1 MSQER
6 RRRSRLPWA
15 NLEAKIKIKKSLFAS
30 TWLDVR
36 PFDFSVLGVG
46 LKTTQPFEKGDVIVI
61 SFRLAL
67 DMGEIVLDDLPGII
81 RHKVDKAGMYSYG
94 VEFDASAKI
103 TNKEET
109 RQQLDRIEAILRKH
123 AEIVDRIKP

>member
-15 NLEAKIKIKKSLFAS
+15 NLEAKIKIRKSLFAS

-36 PFDFSVLGVG
+36 AFDFSVLGVG
-46 LKTTQPFEKGDVIVI
+46 LKTTQPFEEGDTLVIN
-61 SFRLAL
+61 FRLAL
-67 DMGEIVLDDLPGII
+67 DMGEIVLEDLPGIV

-94 VEFDASAKI
+94 IEFDNSAKI
-103 TNKEET
+103 MSKDET
-109 RQQLDRIEAILRKH
+109 KQQLDRIESILRKH
-123 AEIVDRIKP
+123 AEIIDRINP